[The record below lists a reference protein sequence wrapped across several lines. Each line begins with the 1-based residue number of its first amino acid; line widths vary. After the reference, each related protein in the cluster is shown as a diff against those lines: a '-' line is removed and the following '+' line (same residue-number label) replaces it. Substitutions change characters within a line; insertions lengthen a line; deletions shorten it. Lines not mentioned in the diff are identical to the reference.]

1 MEEPGMAIDI
11 DQLGIKVR
19 RLRDHY
25 HQRDARW
32 ADLLSIRQGNIQQV
46 FPELFSSDFPKPM
59 VANFIDVAARDIAE
73 VIAPL
78 PAFNCDTTDAIS
90 DRARKRADKRTMI
103 AAGYRDTCNL
113 QTQMYTGADRYVTF
127 GMLAFIIEPDF
138 ENKRPMIRIDNPVG
152 AYPEFDR
159 FNKLRSYTRRYQKT
173 VRELCNEFPEFEST
187 IRGPYEQSNSERM
200 LEVFRYVDKDE
211 TILFVPERKNL
222 VLDRAKNFIDEIPVV
237 IAVRPGIDSDEHQRG
252 QFDDIMWVQVARA
265 RFATLQLEAATKSVQ
280 APFALP
286 NDVNVLEI
294 GPDATIRSAN
304 PEKIRRVGLDVSP
317 SIFQESA
324 TLDQEL
330 RVGSRY
336 PQGRLGVQSGSI
348 VTGRGV
354 EALMGGFDTQVKT
367 AQAVFAET
375 FRHVM
380 RICFLTDEKLFGTE
394 TKEVRGV
401 NAGAPYEITY
411 NPTKDIAGDYWCDVT
426 YGLMAG
432 LDPNRALVFG
442 LQARGDKLISRDFLR
457 RQMPWEMNVTM
468 EEEKV
473 EVEELRDALIQA
485 VSGYAQSLPA
495 LIAQGQDPSKIL
507 TAMAAII
514 HGRQEGKEV
523 EEVIATAFA
532 PQPQPESPAGAAP
545 EEAQGAPGEA
555 PSGVPGQPGQ
565 GGGQLPPGLSASGRM
580 QGVAPG
586 QEGMA
591 PGGRPS
597 LQTLLAGI
605 SSSGNAQM
613 SAGVIRRQPV

>member
-1 MEEPGMAIDI
+1 MAIDI
-11 DQLGIKVR
+11 DELGIKVR
-19 RLRDHY
+19 KLRDHY
-25 HQRDARW
+25 HTRDSRW
-32 ADLLSIRQGNIQQV
+32 TDLMSIRQGNIQQV

-59 VANFIDVAARDIAE
+59 VANFIDVAARDVAE

-78 PAFNCDTTDAIS
+78 PAFNCDTTDTIS

-103 AAGYRDTCNL
+103 AAGYRDSCNL

-138 ENKRPMIRIDNPVG
+138 DNKRPMIRIDNPIG
-152 AYPEFDR
+152 SYPEYDR
-159 FNKLRSYTRRYQKT
+159 FNKLRSYTKRYQKT
-173 VRELCNEFPEFEST
+173 VRELCNDFPEHEAV
-187 IRGPYEQSNSERM
+187 ICGQYEKRSSERL
-200 LEVFRYVDKDE
+200 LEVFRYTDKDE
-211 TILFVPERKNL
+211 TILFIPERSNL
-222 VLDRAKNFIDEIPVV
+222 VLDRAKNFLGEMPVV
-237 IAVRPGIDSDEHQRG
+237 IAIRPGIDSDENQRG
-252 QFDDIMWVQVARA
+252 QFDDIMWVQVARS
-265 RFATLQLEAATKSVQ
+265 RFATLQLEAAQKSVQ
-280 APFALP
+280 APIAMP
-286 NDVNVLEI
+286 NDVNVLEM

-304 PEKIRRVGLDVSP
+304 PEKIRRIGIDIP
-317 SIFQESA
+317 NGIFQESA

-336 PQGRLGVQSGSI
+336 PQGRLGQQSGSI

-367 AQAVFAET
+367 AQAVFAES

-380 RICFLTDEKLFGTE
+380 RLCFMMDEKMFGDVE
-394 TKEVRGV
+394 KEVRGV
-401 NAGAPYEITY
+401 NAGAPYEINYT
-411 NPTKDIAGDYWCDVT
+411 PAKDIQGDYWCDVT

-485 VSGYAQSLPA
+485 VSGYAQALPA
-495 LIAQGQDPSKIL
+495 MVAQGQDPSKIL
-507 TAMAAII
+507 SAMATII
-514 HGRQEGKEV
+514 NGRQEGKQI
-523 EEVIATAFA
+523 EETVAEAFA
-532 PQPQPESPAGAAP
+532 PEPQPESPVGAAP

-555 PSGVPGQPGQ
+555 PAGASSE
-565 GGGQLPPGLSASGRM
+565 QLPPGLQASGRL

-591 PGGRPS
+591 PGGRPA
-597 LQTLLAGI
+597 LQTLLAGL
-605 SSSGNAQM
+605 SSSGNAQL
-613 SAGVIRRQPV
+613 SAGVIRKQPV

>member
-1 MEEPGMAIDI
+1 MAIDI

-565 GGGQLPPGLSASGRM
+565 GGGQLPAGLGASGRM

>member
-1 MEEPGMAIDI
+1 MEEPGMALDI
-11 DQLGIKVR
+11 DELGVKVR
-19 RLRDHY
+19 KLRDHY
-25 HQRDARW
+25 HLRDARW
-32 ADLLSIRQGNIQQV
+32 ADLLSIRQGNINQV

-59 VANFIDVAARDIAE
+59 VANFIDIAARDVAE

-103 AAGYRDTCNL
+103 AAGYRDSCNL

-127 GMLAFIIEPDF
+127 GMLAFVIEPDF
-138 ENKRPMIRIDNPVG
+138 ENNRPMIRIDNPIG

-159 FNKLRSYTRRYQKT
+159 FNKLISYTRRYNKT
-173 VRELCNEFPEFEST
+173 VRELCNEFPEHEPV
-187 IRGPYEQSNSERM
+187 IRGPYEQRGSERM
-200 LEVFRYVDKDE
+200 LEVFRYVDKNE

-222 VLDRAKNFIDEIPVV
+222 ILDRAKNFIGEIPVV
-237 IAVRPGIDSDEHQRG
+237 IAVRPGVDSDEHQRG
-252 QFDDIMWVQVARA
+252 QFDDIMWVQVARS
-265 RFATLQLEAATKSVQ
+265 RFATLQLEAAQKSVQ

-286 NDVNVLEI
+286 ADVNVLEI

-304 PEKIRRVGLDVSP
+304 PEKIRRVSLEVPASM
-317 SIFQESA
+317 FQESQN
-324 TLDQEL
+324 LDQEL

-367 AQAVFAET
+367 AQAVFAEA

-380 RICFLTDEKLFGTE
+380 RLCFITDEKLFGNV

-401 NAGAPYEITY
+401 NAGAPYEINYT
-411 NPTKDIAGDYWCDVT
+411 PEKDIQGDYWCDVT

-473 EVEELRDALIQA
+473 EVEQLRDALIQA

-495 LIAQGQDPSKIL
+495 LIAQGQDPSQIL
-507 TAMAAII
+507 TAMASII
-514 HGRQEGKEV
+514 NGRQEGREV
-523 EEVIATAFA
+523 EQVIAEAFA
-532 PQPQPESPAGAAP
+532 PQPQPESPQVAAAG
-545 EEAQGAPGEA
+545 EAQGAPGQA
-555 PSGVPGQPGQ
+555 PGGAPTQP
-565 GGGQLPPGLSASGRM
+565 GQLPPGLEASGRM

-613 SAGVIRRQPV
+613 SAGLIRRQPI

>member
-1 MEEPGMAIDI
+1 MAMDI
-11 DQLGIKVR
+11 DELGVKVR
-19 RLRDHY
+19 KLRDHY

-46 FPELFSSDFPKPM
+46 FPGMFSDEFPKPM
-59 VANFIDVAARDIAE
+59 VANFIDIAARDVAE

-78 PAFNCDTTDAIS
+78 PAFNCDTNDSIS
-90 DRARKRADKRTMI
+90 DRARRKADKRTMI
-103 AAGYRDTCNL
+103 AAGYRDSCNL
-113 QTQMYTGADRYVTF
+113 QTQMYTGADRYITF
-127 GMLAFIIEPDF
+127 GMLAFIVEPDF
-138 ENKRPMIRIDNPVG
+138 ENNRPMIRIDNPINS
-152 AYPEFDR
+152 YPEFDR
-159 FNKLRSYTRRYQKT
+159 FNKLRSYTKRYNKT
-173 VRELCNEFPEFEST
+173 VRELCNEFPEHEPV
-187 IRGPYEQSNSERM
+187 IRGPYENRNSERM

-222 VLDRAKNFIDEIPVV
+222 ILDRAKNFLGEIPVV
-237 IAVRPGIDSDEHQRG
+237 IATRPGLDSDENQRG
-252 QFDDIMWVQVARA
+252 QFDDIMWVQVARS
-265 RFATLQLEAATKSVQ
+265 RFATLQLEAAQKSVQ

-304 PEKIRRVGLDVSP
+304 PEKIRRVDLNIPNG
-317 SIFQESA
+317 IFQESQL
-324 TLDQEL
+324 LDQEL

-336 PQGRLGVQSGSI
+336 PQGRLGQQSGSI

-367 AQAVFAET
+367 AQAVFAEA

-380 RICFLTDEKLFGTE
+380 RLTFMLDEKIFGDV

-401 NAGAPYEITY
+401 NAGAPYEIMYT
-411 NPTKDIAGDYWCDVT
+411 PKKDIEGDYWCDVQ

-473 EVEELRDALIQA
+473 EVEQLRDALIQA
-485 VSGYAQSLPA
+485 VAGYAQALPA
-495 LIAQGQDPSKIL
+495 MAAQGQDPSKIL
-507 TAMAAII
+507 TAMATII
-514 HGRQEGKEV
+514 NGRQEGKQIEDTV
-523 EEVIATAFA
+523 TEAFA
-532 PQPQPESPAGAAP
+532 PAEPTATGPEQSAGQPAQPE
-545 EEAQGAPGEA
+545 Q
-555 PSGVPGQPGQ
+555 SGMG
-565 GGGQLPPGLSASGRM
+565 GGGQQGQLPQGLEASGRM

-586 QEGMA
+586 QQGMA
-591 PGGRPS
+591 PGGRPA
-597 LQTLLAGI
+597 LQTLLAGL

-613 SAGVIRRQPV
+613 SAGTIRRQPI

>member
-1 MEEPGMAIDI
+1 MAIDI

-380 RICFLTDEKLFGTE
+380 RICFLTDEKIFGTE

-565 GGGQLPPGLSASGRM
+565 GGGQLPAGLEASGRM